1 MLLRSLRWL
10 AGALLVAAVFAQDGP
25 RGEAGVAPTDAK
37 SDYIVNALDLLRVQ
51 IFQEEDLTRE
61 VRVSQEYRIVL
72 PLIGAIDVKG
82 KTVRQLQETI
92 RELYD
97 ADYLVNPQV
106 NVFVIEY
113 AQRSVNVLGSVNSPG
128 VVLFPQEQGLTLL
141 DAIARVGGFSRLAD
155 RRKVKL
161 TRIADGKISTFIINA
176 DEIIEGSAR
185 EAWPLMQ
192 DDVIFVP
199 ERIL

>member
-1 MLLRSLRWL
+1 MFTRIFLCGILC
-10 AGALLVAAVFAQDGP
+10 AAAPGVFAEGARAAESSTPQASKP
-25 RGEAGVAPTDAK
+25 
-37 SDYIVNALDLLRVQ
+37 DYILQASDLLRVQ

-72 PLIGAIDVKG
+72 PLIGAIDAKG
-82 KTVRQLQETI
+82 KTVSQLQETI

-97 ADYLVNPQV
+97 RDFLVNPQV
-106 NVFVIEY
+106 NLFVLDY
-113 AQRSVNVLGSVNSPG
+113 AKRSVNVLGSVNSPG
-128 VVLFPQEQGLTLL
+128 AVMFPQEQGLTLL

-155 RRKVKL
+155 RKKVKL
-161 TRIADGKISTFIINA
+161 TRTVDGKSNTYIINV
-176 DEIIEGSAR
+176 DEVIQGTSGESWALI
-185 EAWPLMQ
+185 Q

>member
-1 MLLRSLRWL
+1 MRGL
-10 AGALLVAAVFAQDGP
+10 AGLVFTASLMAQ
-25 RGEAGVAPTDAK
+25 EAPNPSENAGGDAK
-37 SDYIVNALDLLRVQ
+37 ADYILNASDLIRVQ
-51 IFQEEDLTRE
+51 IFQEDDLTRE
-61 VRVSQEYRIVL
+61 VRVSQEHRIML
-72 PLIGAIDVKG
+72 PLIGGIDVRG

-92 RELYD
+92 RSLYD
-97 ADYLVNPQV
+97 RDYLVNPQV

-128 VVLFPQEQGLTLL
+128 IVLFPQEQGLTLL

-155 RRKVKL
+155 RRKLKL
-161 TRIADGKISTFIINA
+161 TRLVDGKTATFIINA
-176 DEIIEGSAR
+176 DEIIEGNAR
-185 EAWPLMQ
+185 QAWPLVQ

>member
-1 MLLRSLRWL
+1 MVAPAQQSETGARD
-10 AGALLVAAVFAQDGP
+10 AGAASKPDYVLHASDLV
-25 RGEAGVAPTDAK
+25 
-37 SDYIVNALDLLRVQ
+37 RVQ
-51 IFQEEDLTRE
+51 VFQEEELTRE
-61 VRVSQEYRIVL
+61 VRVSQEFRIML
-72 PLIGAIDVKG
+72 PLIGPIDVRD

-97 ADYLVNPQV
+97 RDYLVNPQV

-128 VVLFPQEQGLTLL
+128 IVLFPQEQGLTLL
-141 DAIARVGGFSRLAD
+141 DAVARVGGFSRLAD
-155 RRKVKL
+155 RRKLKL
-161 TRIADGKISTFIINA
+161 TRVVDGKTSTYIINA
-176 DEIIEGSAR
+176 DEIIEGNAR
-185 EAWPLMQ
+185 EAWPLVQ

>member
-1 MLLRSLRWL
+1 MRWL
-10 AGALLVAAVFAQDGP
+10 AGLVIAASMVAQEAP
-25 RGEAGVAPTDAK
+25 RGESGATADAK
-37 SDYIVNALDLLRVQ
+37 PDYVFNASDLIRVQ

-61 VRVSQEYRIVL
+61 VRVSQEYRIML
-72 PLIGAIDVKG
+72 PLIGPIEVKG

-97 ADYLVNPQV
+97 RDYLVNPQV

-128 VVLFPQEQGLTLL
+128 SVLFPQEQGLTLL
-141 DAIARVGGFSRLAD
+141 DAVARVGGFSRLAD

-161 TRIADGKISTFIINA
+161 TRTVDGKTNTFIINA
-176 DEIIEGSAR
+176 DEIIEGNAR
-185 EAWPLMQ
+185 AAWPLMQ

>member
-1 MLLRSLRWL
+1 MVLAVTLLARE
-10 AGALLVAAVFAQDGP
+10 VP
-25 RGEAGVAPTDAK
+25 RGEVSETAESK
-37 SDYIVNALDLLRVQ
+37 SDYIFNASDLIRVQ
-51 IFQEEDLTRE
+51 IFQENDLTRE
-61 VRVSQEYRIVL
+61 VRVSQEYRIML

-82 KTVRQLQETI
+82 KTVRELQETI

-97 ADYLVNPQV
+97 RDYLVNPQV

-128 VVLFPQEQGLTLL
+128 IVLFPQEQGLTLL
-141 DAIARVGGFSRLAD
+141 DAVARVGGFSRLAD

-161 TRIADGKISTFIINA
+161 TRTVDGKTSTFIINA
-176 DEIIEGSAR
+176 DEIIEGNAR
-185 EAWPLMQ
+185 AAWPLLQ